1 MRHTDVA
8 QQCQAL
14 HARRVTRSWHL
25 DCTCCHVCVQGV
37 AVACWNNTS
46 LMPCHWVRASAPPKH
61 ARTRTL
67 VTADSPTHAET
78 HTRLENM
85 RAYADFTCNHTGGV
99 ETLIQHPAS
108 MTHAKLSAEARLK
121 GVSLCLCLCLYA
133 YQREKE

>member
-1 MRHTDVA
+1 
-8 QQCQAL
+8 
-14 HARRVTRSWHL
+14 
-25 DCTCCHVCVQGV
+25 
-37 AVACWNNTS
+37 
-46 LMPCHWVRASAPPKH
+46 
-61 ARTRTL
+61 
-67 VTADSPTHAET
+67 
-78 HTRLENM
+78 M